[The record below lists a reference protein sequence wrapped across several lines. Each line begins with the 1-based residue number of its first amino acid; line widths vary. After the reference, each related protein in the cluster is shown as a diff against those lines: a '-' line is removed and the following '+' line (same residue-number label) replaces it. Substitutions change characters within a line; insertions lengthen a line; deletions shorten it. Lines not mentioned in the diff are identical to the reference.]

1 MYSRHLELSK
11 LVDLEEVMYLLEK
24 LATME
29 REDPIAAPFLRQFT
43 TKDSL
48 IARVFDFDGIR
59 QNATEERER
68 LRRLIYDKCNAF
80 DRNSAWEIYSKL
92 LSSLCS
98 FSGSQ
103 VIWIV
108 TTNYDLIIEEQWANP
123 AQGFQKFSPRLELQT
138 GFYRQ
143 PYANEIL
150 DSGRGYPE
158 VGTDTDAVVRL
169 VKVHGSLGWR
179 EYEPGRVEETRAR
192 EYPGQAAVLAYPLRE
207 DKSSHRIFSQL
218 YAAFDRGLAE
228 SDFIIL
234 IGMSLRDDAIVAR
247 LTEALREGRKRVVI
261 VDPEAEKVRS
271 KLPTE
276 VRKYLVTMPGR
287 FGDEIQLGSE
297 DEWDKALK
305 TAWASDIPQ
314 RAPSSATS

>member
-1 MYSRHLELSK
+1 M
-11 LVDLEEVMYLLEK
+11 
-24 LATME
+24 
-29 REDPIAAPFLRQFT
+29 
-43 TKDSL
+43 
-48 IARVFDFDGIR
+48 
-59 QNATEERER
+59 
-68 LRRLIYDKCNAF
+68 
-80 DRNSAWEIYSKL
+80 
-92 LSSLCS
+92 
-98 FSGSQ
+98 
-103 VIWIV
+103 
-108 TTNYDLIIEEQWANP
+108 
-123 AQGFQKFSPRLELQT
+123 
-138 GFYRQ
+138 
-143 PYANEIL
+143 
-150 DSGRGYPE
+150 
-158 VGTDTDAVVRL
+158 
-169 VKVHGSLGWR
+169 KVHGSLGWR

-305 TAWASDIPQ
+305 TAWASDIPE
-314 RAPSSATS
+314 RAHSSATS